1 MSEQPVQSIART
13 FHVVIADEDEAN
25 REMVESV
32 LSVYGYR
39 ISTASDGVAAWKAA
53 FEAPTDLAIISLT
66 LPGLNGFDFI
76 ARARVAPSTAN
87 MAIMVMS
94 SADDP
99 GVCERAFGLG
109 ATAYLMKPLK
119 WPVLTHNVWYIL
131 RNQVRDAEM
140 MALKVKLGI
149 ERPSART
156 FDLAS

>member
-1 MSEQPVQSIART
+1 MSDQSIARS
-13 FHVVIADEDEAN
+13 FHVVIADEDQAN

-39 ISTASDGVAAWKAA
+39 ISTASDGVAAWNAA
-53 FEAPTDLAIISLT
+53 FESPTDLAIVSLT

-76 ARARVAPSTAN
+76 ARARVTASTSN
-87 MAIMVMS
+87 MAIIVMS

-99 GVCERAFGLG
+99 DVCERAFGLG

-119 WPVLTHNVWYIL
+119 WPLLTHNVWYIL
-131 RNQVRDAEM
+131 RNQVRDAEIR
-140 MALKVKLGI
+140 ALKQKLGI
-149 ERPSART
+149 DPRGART

>member
-1 MSEQPVQSIART
+1 MSDQSIQSIART
-13 FHVVIADEDEAN
+13 FHLVIADDDEAN

-39 ISTASDGVAAWKAA
+39 ISAASDGVAAWNAA

-76 ARARVAPSTAN
+76 ARARVTPPTAN

-99 GVCERAFGLG
+99 DVCERAFGLG

-119 WPVLTHNVWYIL
+119 WPVLTHTVWYIL
-131 RNQVRDAEM
+131 RNQVRDAELK
-140 MALKVKLGI
+140 ALKVKFGI
-149 ERPSART
+149 ERPGRT
-156 FDLAS
+156 LDLAS